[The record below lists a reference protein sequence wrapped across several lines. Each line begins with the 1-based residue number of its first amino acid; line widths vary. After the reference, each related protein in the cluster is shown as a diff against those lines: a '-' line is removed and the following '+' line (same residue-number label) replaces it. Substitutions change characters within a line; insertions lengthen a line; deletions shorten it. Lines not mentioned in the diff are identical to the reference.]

1 MLSDL
6 GRRVASQEEI
16 RLMTHTNGPFD
27 HSLGRSLLG
36 QSASSWP
43 TNTDISVEQGID
55 EKDIKGPSTLTM
67 IPN

>member
-1 MLSDL
+1 
-6 GRRVASQEEI
+6 
-16 RLMTHTNGPFD
+16 MTHTNGPFD